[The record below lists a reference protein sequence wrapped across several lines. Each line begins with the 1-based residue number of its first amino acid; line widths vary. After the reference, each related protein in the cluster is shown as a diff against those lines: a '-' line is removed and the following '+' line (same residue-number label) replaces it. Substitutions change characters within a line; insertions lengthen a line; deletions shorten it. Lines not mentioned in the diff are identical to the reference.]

1 MTHKLISVM
10 SLAKN
15 SGNRQCLKRLISL
28 GREQRMVHFIL
39 IWKTNQKWHLQ
50 EVEVQVWM
58 WFPKDQEASI
68 SLIQMD
74 MSHRCRNNTLKL
86 IHYTVEINSTLGC
99 PIMNTRHQ
107 KHNSHLN
114 HWVFPLKRWIPPELF
129 LMSTIRAQFLN
140 SNKVQIQRE
149 ISEIQFKRW
158 TPEN

>member
-1 MTHKLISVM
+1 M
-10 SLAKN
+10 SLAKS
-15 SGNRQCLKRLISL
+15 SGNQQCLRRLISL
-28 GREQRMVHFIL
+28 DREQQKVHFIL
-39 IWKTNQKWHLQ
+39 IWKRNKKWPLQ
-50 EVEVQVWM
+50 EVVVQVWM

-86 IHYTVEINSTLGC
+86 IHYTVETNSTREC
-99 PIMNTRHQ
+99 PITNTRHQ

-140 SNKVQIQRE
+140 SNKVQTQRE
-149 ISEIQFKRW
+149 ISWIPFKRW